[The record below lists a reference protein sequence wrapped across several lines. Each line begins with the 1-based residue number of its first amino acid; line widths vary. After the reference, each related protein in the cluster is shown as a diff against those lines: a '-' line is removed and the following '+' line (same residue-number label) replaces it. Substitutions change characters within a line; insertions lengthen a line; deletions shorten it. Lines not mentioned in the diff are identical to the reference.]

1 MASEDEDDEL
11 FPNHERD
18 YGDELIMEW
27 ARENKNDLL
36 QIVCGYHALLLPQP
50 GSELV
55 FQPLEHLQAI
65 EYGRPSVA
73 ALGFLEN
80 LDYFEAAEAKLI
92 AAEEAFALS
101 IWTTAT
107 ICRVLSLE
115 SVLAMVAGVLLEK
128 QVVVVCPNLGLLSAA
143 VLSLVPLIR
152 PFQWQSLLLP
162 ILPARMLDF
171 LDAPVPFIVGIQQKF
186 ADLKMKTSN
195 LVQVNVLKDQ
205 VKICHLPTLPRHKE
219 LVAKLGPIHA
229 RLSREASIAKRHP
242 VYRCNE
248 VQLHSEFLNVMRCY
262 LESLCSDLRSHT
274 ITSVQSN
281 NDRVSLLLKDSFID
295 SFSSRDRPFV
305 KLFVDTQLFTVLSD
319 SRLSSFENGYS

>member
-1 MASEDEDDEL
+1 
-11 FPNHERD
+11 
-18 YGDELIMEW
+18 
-27 ARENKNDLL
+27 
-36 QIVCGYHALLLPQP
+36 
-50 GSELV
+50 
-55 FQPLEHLQAI
+55 
-65 EYGRPSVA
+65 
-73 ALGFLEN
+73 
-80 LDYFEAAEAKLI
+80 
-92 AAEEAFALS
+92 
-101 IWTTAT
+101 
-107 ICRVLSLE
+107 
-115 SVLAMVAGVLLEK
+115 MVAGVLLEK

-162 ILPARMLDF
+162 FPFTLFLPFQILPARMLDF